1 MKILMFTP
9 AIKPSAIGRMCS
21 LVTRALVRKGHE
33 VFLVRTENEKLLEG
47 DTHDFGCELLPWND
61 AERVQSLAA
70 QADLLV
76 YQMGNNHEYHFGC
89 MVWLPQLLGILC
101 MHDFFLGHL
110 FWSWSEK
117 RREEAEKLLR
127 AWYGETIAQ
136 HYFNFSSTEAFIEGT
151 RHEAPMTE
159 WVCSMAL
166 GVVTHSNW
174 GAQRALDSCPG
185 PVFVVPLAY
194 DAPGHIEGNRPP
206 AKEALNILTI
216 GHVNPNKRVDSV
228 IRAIGQSPALRAHAS
243 YRVVGSIAPETI
255 TALEALAAEQRVRLT
270 LSGQVDNKTLA
281 QAIDEADV
289 VSCLRWPAL
298 EAASA
303 SAIEAILYGKA
314 TIVTD
319 TGFYGELP
327 DDVVVKID
335 PGDEI
340 ASLQS
345 ALERLQSSPKRRDH
359 LGRTAKA
366 WASATFTGDNYA
378 DKLLEIGRAAT
389 KTQPLRDMIEQF
401 TDQLCAWGASEQ
413 VLALRETTDP
423 LRLFN
428 HCGARKP
435 TSR

>member
-21 LVTRALVRKGHE
+21 LVTQALVRKGHE

-61 AERVQSLAA
+61 TERVQSLAG
-70 QADLLV
+70 QSDLLV

-89 MVWLPQLLGILC
+89 MVWLPQLPGILC

-110 FWSWSEK
+110 FWSWSDK
-117 RREEAEKLLR
+117 RREEAEKILR
-127 AWYGETIAQ
+127 AWYGEAMAQ
-136 HYFNFSSTEAFIEGT
+136 HYFNFPSTEAFIEGT

-174 GAQRALDSCPG
+174 GAKRVLESCPG
-185 PVFVVPLAY
+185 PVYVVPLAY
-194 DAPGHIEGNRPP
+194 DAPGHVDGDRQPDND
-206 AKEALNILTI
+206 ALNILTI

-228 IRAIGQSPALRAHAS
+228 IRAIGQSATLRAHAT

-255 TALEALAAEQRVRLT
+255 TTLEALAAEHNVKLT

-281 QAIDEADV
+281 QAIAEADV

-303 SAIEAILYGKA
+303 SAIEAMLYGKA

-319 TGFYGELP
+319 TGFYRELP

-335 PGDEI
+335 PDDES

-345 ALERLQSSPKRRDH
+345 ALERLQRNPKRRVQ
-359 LGRTAKA
+359 LGKTAKA
-366 WASATFTGDNYA
+366 WAAATFTGDNYA

-389 KTQPLRDMIEQF
+389 KTQILRDMIEQL
-401 TDQLCAWGASEQ
+401 TDQLCAWGASDQ
-413 VLALRETTDP
+413 ILALRETIDP
-423 LRLFN
+423 LRLFS
-428 HCGARKP
+428 HCGSDKP
-435 TSR
+435 MSR